1 MKTGDYEMELTN
13 DELKNRII
21 EDGIKCCKK
30 DEYLE
35 SYEIEGI
42 VEGFNI
48 CRDLNTPE
56 DFINM
61 IQSRHEKEIG
71 MLQNSDHTVKEND
84 EYWKYCYATLQ
95 IEFIWERMKIA
106 WNILGTIKTNAVL
119 HYADLVGIN
128 QQFFTKH
135 GFKIIPPLYGYIE
148 DNDVRNE
155 IINLAKNDI
164 FSLVNYIYSHR
175 TEFGY

>member
-1 MKTGDYEMELTN
+1 MEFTN
-13 DELKNRII
+13 EELKNRII
-21 EDGIKCCKK
+21 EDGIRCCKK
-30 DEYLE
+30 DEYLQ

-48 CRDLNTPE
+48 CRDLKTPE

-61 IQSRHEKEIG
+61 IQSRHETEIG
-71 MLQNSDHTVKEND
+71 MINSDPTVKEND
-84 EYWKYCYATLQ
+84 AYWKYYYTTLQ

-106 WNILGTIKTNAVL
+106 WNVLGTIKASAVL

-148 DNDVRNE
+148 DDDVGDVRNE
-155 IINLAKNDI
+155 IINLDKNDI
-164 FSLVNYIYSHR
+164 FSLVNYIYYHR